1 MRQILPFLLMLLLF
15 ALLFRAT
22 VEHGQSTFNIEVVY
36 ILWAVFF
43 FGFLAYSIWFLF
55 EKGIPLQS
63 VKKRKRTKGDY
74 LREIIIILAI
84 LIALRALFSRRVE
97 PYKGV
102 KAPIIK
108 YPKFSFFN
116 DTFKITYQPLPGYVY
131 FVPIFVFAFVLAFL
145 FIMGRRRKAEKPR
158 IAKFDPEI
166 TFDSIEGTPEERI
179 IKMYKNVV
187 AGLIRKGY
195 PYQKS
200 WTHWE
205 HEDKLKD
212 IFEDLEDLDRLTR
225 VFEKAKYGYRL
236 NKEDITVAKESY
248 EKLMRFLR

>member
-43 FGFLAYSIWFLF
+43 FGLLAYSVWFLF

-97 PYKGV
+97 HYRGV

-145 FIMGRRRKAEKPR
+145 FIMGRRRKAEKLR

-166 TFDSIEGTPEERI
+166 TFDSIEGSPEERI